1 MKRSLSG
8 GALILACMFLIG
20 CSVSGNKHEPATKTP
35 VQETTPA
42 LTTAPTP
49 EPTPTIEPTATPIP
63 TPVPEEI
70 TVYIPTEKFLVR
82 KESALMTEEAPAG
95 ILYTLAEAGV
105 IPEMEYRE
113 GLYFEIGP
121 DYMRV
126 KNAKGKKVNQEC
138 EKGIRID
145 IPDEFSRLLSEK
157 TKNKKEARAIMQAVT
172 NTFLDYYN
180 ADAIYF
186 SVSGD
191 DFEFGDYYDYAL
203 TYESQ
208 AKVE

>member
-1 MKRSLSG
+1 MTLPFFQEEGKHMKRSLSG

-157 TKNKKEARAIMQAVT
+157 TKNKSGPGTAFFLILSAIAPS
-172 NTFLDYYN
+172 
-180 ADAIYF
+180 APRR
-186 SVSGD
+186 SP
-191 DFEFGDYYDYAL
+191 
-203 TYESQ
+203 
-208 AKVE
+208 